1 VSEAVR
7 GSNAECHAEGPGPED
22 AAGTPQQG
30 AGRINR
36 HYGLD
41 ILTPPGRPLLVRL
54 RNWVGDV
61 TLGVPA
67 LRRMAAAGYELQLLG
82 KGFAKELLA
91 GEGWPVHALPPTAR
105 ERVALLRTL
114 RAQAAQADGALGTR
128 LNAVCLPYSF
138 SSALELRWA
147 GWRTLGHAQEGRSLL
162 LAQAL
167 ARPTGLHAIEE
178 YGQVADALLGSAP
191 AVPPPERI
199 NLAVA
204 PTHQAQAL
212 ALMREH
218 GLAPGF
224 IMICPFAGGTF
235 ETLDKRWPDFPAFVQ
250 TAGATAGTAGTA
262 TTAAAR
268 AVNRRWVI
276 CPGPGEEDEARRHYT
291 GALCLPGVRLGAL
304 AALLQHAALMVSN
317 DTGPG
322 HIAAAVGTPV
332 LSVLGPTNPDQW
344 RAWGPQVRLLGGRG
358 HWPSVGEALAATQAL
373 LAGSS

>member
-1 VSEAVR
+1 MLNLPR
-7 GSNAECHAEGPGPED
+7 
-22 AAGTPQQG
+22 
-30 AGRINR
+30 
-36 HYGLD
+36 
-41 ILTPPGRPLLVRL
+41 RPLLVRL

-67 LRRMAAAGYELQLLG
+67 LRRMAAAGYDLQLVG

-91 GEGWPVHALPPTAR
+91 GEGWPVHALPPNAH
-105 ERVALLRTL
+105 ERVALLRRL
-114 RAQAAQADGALGTR
+114 RAQAVQVDSALGSR

-138 SSALELRWA
+138 SSAFELRWA

-167 ARPTGLHAIEE
+167 ARPQGQHAIAE
-178 YGQVADALLGSAP
+178 YGQVADALLGCAR

-199 NLAVA
+199 DLAVA
-204 PTHQAQAL
+204 PAHREQAL

-235 ETLDKRWPDFPAFVQ
+235 EKLDKRWPDFAAFAAAA
-250 TAGATAGTAGTA
+250 AGADAQ
-262 TTAAAR
+262 
-268 AVNRRWVI
+268 RRWVI

-291 GALCLPGVRLGAL
+291 SALCLPGVRLGAL

-358 HWPSVGEALAATQAL
+358 PWPNAGEVQAALQQML
-373 LAGSS
+373 HGPG

>member
-1 VSEAVR
+1 MLNLPR
-7 GSNAECHAEGPGPED
+7 
-22 AAGTPQQG
+22 
-30 AGRINR
+30 
-36 HYGLD
+36 
-41 ILTPPGRPLLVRL
+41 RPLLVRL

-67 LRRMAAAGYELQLLG
+67 LRRMAAAGYDLQLVG
-82 KGFAKELLA
+82 KGFTKELLA
-91 GEGWPVHALPPTAR
+91 GEAWPVHAMPTTTR
-105 ERVALLRTL
+105 ERVALLRSL
-114 RAQAAQADGALGTR
+114 RRQAALADSTLSQR

-162 LAQAL
+162 LAKAL
-167 ARPTGLHAIEE
+167 PRRQGQHAISE
-178 YGQVADALLGSAP
+178 YGQVADALLGCSQP
-191 AVPPPERI
+191 VPPPERI
-199 NLAVA
+199 DLAVA
-204 PTHQAQAL
+204 PAHQEQAA

-235 ETLDKRWPDFPAFVQ
+235 EKLDKRWPDFAAFVSE
-250 TAGATAGTAGTA
+250 
-262 TTAAAR
+262 AAAVDR
-268 AVNRRWVI
+268 ARRWVI
-276 CPGPGEEDEARRHYT
+276 CPGPGEEDEARRHYAS
-291 GALCLPGVRLGAL
+291 ALCLPGIRLGAL
-304 AALLQHAALMVSN
+304 AGLLKHAALMVSN

-358 HWPSVGEALAATQAL
+358 AWPTVADVQATLQL
-373 LAGSS
+373 MLQGPR